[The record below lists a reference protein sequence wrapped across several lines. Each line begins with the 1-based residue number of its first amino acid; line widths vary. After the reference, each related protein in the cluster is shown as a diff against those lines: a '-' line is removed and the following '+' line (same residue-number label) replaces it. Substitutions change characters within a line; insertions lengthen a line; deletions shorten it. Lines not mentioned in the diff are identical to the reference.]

1 MNAEQLNQALQMT
14 ISEMST
20 SSTNSMITSNL
31 LSIQL
36 NEQRAE
42 NQRLQARVDELEA
55 LLDEQTKPADKG
67 EQTWQSMVITYQQNR
82 T

>member
-1 MNAEQLNQALQMT
+1 MNIEQLNQALRMT
-14 ISEMST
+14 ISEIST
-20 SSTNSMITSNL
+20 TSTNSMFESNI

-36 NEQRAE
+36 DEQREE

-67 EQTWQSMVITYQQNR
+67 E
-82 T
+82 

>member
-1 MNAEQLNQALQMT
+1 MNSEQLNQALQMT

-20 SSTNSMITSNL
+20 TSTNSMITSNI

-36 NEQRAE
+36 NEQREE

-67 EQTWQSMVITYQQNR
+67 E
-82 T
+82 